1 MNDQSC
7 HRTTKTE
14 KTKTT
19 PEERLK
25 EEAAKE
31 EKIKESGQLEQAILM
46 IHPVWKR
53 LLRHMRRRM
62 QERRHLSLM

>member
-1 MNDQSC
+1 MDDQSC

-31 EKIKESGQLEQAILM
+31 EKIKESGQLELTNNPEDHILY
-46 IHPVWKR
+46 
-53 LLRHMRRRM
+53 LLSIIG
-62 QERRHLSLM
+62 EIE